1 MRNDLIKRVQ
11 EAMKATER
19 REHTEFASRR
29 TTIAAKVTSEEI
41 EMEDMKAREGKAK
54 ASV

>member
-1 MRNDLIKRVQ
+1 MKRVQ

-19 REHTEFASRR
+19 REHTEFASTSA
-29 TTIAAKVTSEEI
+29 TTPAKVTSEEI
-41 EMEDMKAREGKAK
+41 EMKSMKARGGKAR